1 MKGIT
6 TLSNLWGCQLRDK
19 FRGMPV
25 KKITLYIYS
34 NLYKVGIRTM
44 TKNEKAHFLID
55 HTYGYGR
62 FGCPPR
68 IPEQA
73 TILGIISNFDNRLS
87 SRLRRTVMVA
97 LLTSSIRT
105 AMVEVVDFVEEG
117 QADAFL
123 ALDII
128 ERNKKYTYPEIEKV
142 REA

>member
-1 MKGIT
+1 
-6 TLSNLWGCQLRDK
+6 
-19 FRGMPV
+19 
-25 KKITLYIYS
+25 
-34 NLYKVGIRTM
+34 M

-73 TILGIISNFDNRLS
+73 TILGILSNFGNSRLY
-87 SRLRRTVMVA
+87 SRLRRTVTVA
-97 LLTSSIRT
+97 LLTSFIPP

-123 ALDII
+123 ALDIR

-142 REA
+142 REV

>member
-1 MKGIT
+1 
-6 TLSNLWGCQLRDK
+6 
-19 FRGMPV
+19 
-25 KKITLYIYS
+25 
-34 NLYKVGIRTM
+34 M

-73 TILGIISNFDNRLS
+73 TILGILSNFGNRLY
-87 SRLRRTVMVA
+87 SRLRRTVA
-97 LLTSSIRT
+97 LLTSSIPP

-123 ALDII
+123 ALDIR

-142 REA
+142 REV

>member
-1 MKGIT
+1 
-6 TLSNLWGCQLRDK
+6 
-19 FRGMPV
+19 
-25 KKITLYIYS
+25 
-34 NLYKVGIRTM
+34 M

-73 TILGIISNFDNRLS
+73 TILGTFSNFGKRL
-87 SRLRRTVMVA
+87 LPVYVAAVTVA
-97 LLTSSIRT
+97 LLTSSLPP

-123 ALDII
+123 ALDIR

-142 REA
+142 REV